1 MVYTPVGFTNNT
13 PSSPS
18 KPPTLKKP
26 SAIKPLC
33 LFTTILYAKNK
44 ILPVKLE
51 LLNHITSQLKQ
62 ELCHM
67 H

>member
-1 MVYTPVGFTNNT
+1 MVSTTEGFTNNT

-18 KPPTLKKP
+18 KQPTLKKP

-51 LLNHITSQLKQ
+51 LLNQSARKLNMEIHRG
-62 ELCHM
+62 H
-67 H
+67 